1 MLTYSEE
8 ERPSMSDCLK
18 HAWFQSSTVERSK
31 ISPQQFAKL
40 KSFCEETKLQRT
52 LLLEIASRLPIEKAG
67 QVVAMFKSFDSDK
80 DGSLSKAEVRAAFSE
95 MGMCDQ
101 DLIARMFRTLDVDS
115 DGLLALR
122 SFLLASWSSSRT
134 SWMT

>member
-1 MLTYSEE
+1 MGA
-8 ERPSMSDCLK
+8 DCLK
-18 HAWFQSSTVERSK
+18 HPWFQCSSVAKSK
-31 ISPQQFAKL
+31 ISPQQFATL

-67 QVVAMFKSFDSDK
+67 KVVAMFKSFDSDK

-101 DLIARMFRTLDVDS
+101 DLVARIFSTLDVDS
-115 DGLLALR
+115 DGLLELSEFSAGVLVFFKDLLDDRLRAL
-122 SFLLASWSSSRT
+122 
-134 SWMT
+134 